1 VDDTEP
7 EILDNMANKVGWLVL
22 LLNLSTCFPTQNL
35 GTSDT
40 NHYHSY
46 EQVQAEFKEY
56 ETTHPTLAKSHSIG
70 QSVQGRELLVLQISS
85 GVDKPREVGKPMF
98 KWVANMHGN
107 EAVGRQLVMFMAK
120 YLLVNYGMDDRV
132 TRLVNST
139 DLWLMPSLNPDG
151 FAAGQEGDCG
161 SMASGGRGRVN
172 ARMMDLNR
180 DFPDQ
185 FRDGH
190 TQEDLVR
197 GRQPETLAAMTWIV
211 SNPFVLSGNLHGGS
225 VVASY
230 PFDDSST
237 HVQSGRKS
245 AAPDDAVFV
254 HLAHLYADNHATMH
268 FGNICPGDDFP
279 GGVTNGAQW
288 YDVPGGMEDFNYLH
302 SNCFEITMELSCCK
316 YPMGKE
322 LVTEWKNN
330 KESLLQFME
339 ATHMGV
345 KGLVK
350 DNAGNPVQGAVV
362 KVEGINHNITT
373 TEQGEYWRLLT
384 PGTYTLSVHAV
395 DYESSEPRNVVV
407 TDKHEAIV
415 ESFVLSKR
423 STNTKQTSNI
433 GSSSDKEG
441 VTLSPEGFRSPPEF
455 VYHHYDELVSYL
467 AFYGHHFPNIT
478 RVYTIGQTVEGR
490 NLTAIEISDH
500 PGIHEPGEPEFKYVG
515 NMHGNEVVGR
525 ELLLVLVKY
534 LCEGYGIDERVTRLV
549 NSTRIHILP
558 TMNPDGFEVGHEG
571 DKQSVVGRA
580 NAHGKDLNR
589 NFPDQFFTKPNEN
602 GVAEPETKAIMAW
615 SKLYPFVLSA
625 NLHGGSLVA
634 NYPYDDTANPRDM
647 SGHSSFSPDEETF
660 QMLARVYSMAHPRM
674 KTGHPCP
681 ESREF
686 FPDGITNGAHWY
698 SVSGGMQDWNYLH
711 TNDFEITLELGCTK
725 YPQHQELATYWQE
738 NKESL
743 LRFMESVHLGI
754 TGFVRDSDGKGVSN
768 ATVTVEGIDHDVVTA
783 ADGDYWRLLSPGKYK
798 VTVTAPG
805 MDPATREVEVKSIMY
820 VDSETGLMGAK
831 KYDFTLQPDSSKD
844 WSLLSDFNLNEN
856 LEQEHY
862 LSNEEIKGFLAEM
875 ENKYS
880 EVAEAFIND
889 ADWST
894 SVPGLKL
901 GVEKDNSMDTPK
913 VGVLLIGGL
922 YGSQP
927 IGREVLVRLARHMGE
942 GFKRGDNIVTMILK
956 RADIYILPAVDMTK
970 FKDAKVGSCS
980 YKDPLIMDKEA
991 GNSFRQNQQIGAE
1004 AVKRFMGRFN
1014 IKLALSL
1021 EGNGMFVRMPW
1032 DEINVGDSNT
1042 DAQEVF
1048 KMMANTYLRSHSIMK
1063 KKSSPCAG
1071 TRLDGM
1077 KVKTDGFPTGVVH
1090 GAELQPNIYKGTMLD
1105 YIWEK
1110 YNIPMISAHISCC
1123 NFPKS
1128 RNLLQLYKENLPPI
1142 LKFLELVYQGV
1153 WGKVT
1158 DSDNNPISNVTINI
1172 GGKLEVTDM
1181 DGMFMTV
1188 YPEGKHKMELV
1199 HKSYQTKNMQFT
1211 IEKSRMTRKDIVM
1224 DSLAPSLSYHT
1235 MEQVKTSLNSLVS
1248 QYPNYAMMY
1257 DHLDLECIKIT
1268 DDIPSEKMKPVI
1280 RVLGW
1285 GSVGVE
1291 VSLALAQYLVTRIG
1305 KDDMVTD
1312 ITTEYEVHVLFG
1324 KNSSS
1329 MATSSSVPCPA
1340 TNTMR
1345 DMKLGKAR
1353 DEWSNTVAG
1362 KREIFGLDFVSG
1374 SGAIQGRGSSEY
1386 RHMLVGDTSQ
1396 CQSGQTVDDGATVP
1410 GNSAGLIV
1418 GLSCCDKPAA
1428 LGSIWAAH
1436 SRAVLT
1442 AINSLEGVHG
1452 ELVDSSGDIVVGS
1465 LDKLA
1470 VNQSELAIELDSG
1483 HFWVLLPTG
1492 QHTLSVGKATKLVRV
1507 LPGELARV
1515 KIEVERKGMPWMVLF
1530 SIIATGLG
1538 VSYLILTVCRR
1549 RRRKGFKGSKVGF
1562 QKLTDR
1568 SEEFTDSEEENVEFD
1583 KTLAKLGLPPSKT
1596 PYHDYRD
1603 SDTESEEDNLLFT
1616 KP

>member
-1 VDDTEP
+1 MTKRVE
-7 EILDNMANKVGWLVL
+7 WLLL
-22 LLNLSTCFPTQNL
+22 LLNLSTSFTSQNL
-35 GTSDT
+35 GTSDI

-46 EQVQAEFKEY
+46 EEVQAVFKEY

-70 QSVQGRELLVLQISS
+70 QSVQGRELLVLQITN
-85 GVDKPREVGKPMF
+85 GADKPRKVGKPMF

-120 YLLVNYGMDDRV
+120 YLLINYGMDERV
-132 TRLVNST
+132 TKLVNTT

-172 ARMMDLNR
+172 ANMADLNR

-190 TQEDLVR
+190 SQEDLVR

-230 PFDDSST
+230 PFDDSAS

-245 AAPDDAVFV
+245 SAPDEAVFV
-254 HLAHLYADNHATMH
+254 HLAHLYADNHGTMYR
-268 FGNICPGDDFP
+268 GNICPGDDFV

-316 YPMGKE
+316 YPRGGE
-322 LVTEWKNN
+322 LVQEWKNN

-350 DNAGNPVQGAVV
+350 DESGDPVHGAVV
-362 KVEGINHNITT
+362 KVDGIDHNVTT
-373 TEQGEYWRLLT
+373 TDQGEYWRLLT
-384 PGTYTLSVHAV
+384 PGTYSLTVHAV
-395 DYESSEPRNVVV
+395 GFATSESRKVVV
-407 TDKHEAIV
+407 TDKHDALV
-415 ESFVLSKR
+415 EDFVLTKR
-423 STNTKQTSNI
+423 GAATDHAESDNGPSSN
-433 GSSSDKEG
+433 EV
-441 VTLSPEGFRSPPEF
+441 VTLSPEGFLTPPEF

-478 RVYTIGQTVEGR
+478 RVYTIGQSVEGR
-490 NLTAIEISDH
+490 KLTVIEISDN
-500 PGIHEPGEPEFKYVG
+500 PGKHEPGEPEFKYVG

-525 ELLLVLVKY
+525 EILLVLVKY
-534 LCEGYGIDERVTRLV
+534 LCEGYGKDDRVTRLV
-549 NSTRIHILP
+549 NSTRIHIMP
-558 TMNPDGFEVGHEG
+558 TMNPDGFEAGHEG
-571 DKQSVVGRA
+571 DKQSIVGRA

-589 NFPDQFFTKPNEN
+589 NFPDQFFTKPDEN
-602 GVAEPETKAIMAW
+602 GVAEPETKAVMTW
-615 SKLYPFVLSA
+615 SKMYPFVLSA

-634 NYPYDDTANPRDM
+634 NYPYDDTSNPRDM
-647 SGHSSFSPDEETF
+647 AGHSSFSPDEETF

-681 ESREF
+681 ESREY

-711 TNDFEITLELGCTK
+711 TNDFELTLELGCTK

-754 TGFVRDSDGKGVSN
+754 KGFVLDSDGKAVSN
-768 ATVTVEGIDHDVVTA
+768 ATVTVEGNDHDVVTA

-798 VTVTAPG
+798 VTVSAPG
-805 MDPATREVEVKSIMY
+805 LDPTTKEVEVKNIMY
-820 VDSETGLMGAK
+820 VDADTGLMGSK
-831 KYDFTLQPDSSKD
+831 QYNFTLQPDTSKD
-844 WSLLSDFNLNEN
+844 WSLLSDFDLSEN

-862 LSNEEIKGFLAEM
+862 LSNEEIKVVLAEM

-894 SVPGLKL
+894 AVPGLKL
-901 GVEKDNSMDTPK
+901 GVETDKTNDMPK
-913 VGVLLIGGL
+913 VGVLLVGGL

-942 GFKRGDNIVTMILK
+942 GYKRGDNIVTMILK
-956 RADIYILPAVDMTK
+956 RADIYILPAIDMARFDSATI
-970 FKDAKVGSCS
+970 GSCS
-980 YKDPLIMDKEA
+980 YKSPQSMDEEA
-991 GNSFRQNQQIGAE
+991 GNSFNRNQQVGAE

-1032 DEINVGDSNT
+1032 DEIKVGDSNT
-1042 DAQEVF
+1042 DAAEVF
-1048 KMMANTYLRSHSIMK
+1048 DMMAKTYLKSHPVMK
-1063 KKSSPCAG
+1063 KSSSPCAG
-1071 TRLDGM
+1071 TRIAGK
-1077 KVKTDGFPTGVVH
+1077 KVEADGFPTGVVH
-1090 GAELQPNIYKGTMLD
+1090 GAEVQPSIYKGTMLD
-1105 YIWEK
+1105 YIWDK
-1110 YNIPMISAHISCC
+1110 FNIPMISAHISCC
-1123 NFPKS
+1123 NYPRS

-1158 DSDNNPISNVTINI
+1158 DSNNNPISNATINI
-1172 GGKLEVTDM
+1172 AGKLEVTDM

-1188 YPEGKHKMELV
+1188 YPEGKHKMEIV
-1199 HKSYQTKNMQFT
+1199 HKNYQTKTMQFT
-1211 IEKSRMTRKDIVM
+1211 VEKNRMIRKDVVM

-1235 MEQVKTSLNSLVS
+1235 MKQVKTSLDSLVK

-1257 DHLDLECIKIT
+1257 DHSNLECIKISDNIT
-1268 DDIPSEKMKPVI
+1268 ASNIKPVI

-1291 VSLALAQYLVTRIG
+1291 ISLNLAQYLVTRVA

-1312 ITTEYEVHVLFG
+1312 ITKEYEVHILFTKSNTEG
-1324 KNSSS
+1324 SAPSTN
-1329 MATSSSVPCPA
+1329 PCPA
-1340 TNTMR
+1340 MPIMS
-1345 DMKLGKAR
+1345 DEQLEKAR
-1353 DEWSNTVAG
+1353 NMWGNTLAG
-1362 KREIFGLDFVSG
+1362 RREIFGLDFVSG
-1374 SGAIQGRGSSEY
+1374 SNVVEGRGSKSY
-1386 RHMLVGDTSQ
+1386 KNMLVGDTSQ
-1396 CQSGQTVDDGATVP
+1396 CDGGKAEKKEVQVQSDGPRLV
-1410 GNSAGLIV
+1410 V
-1418 GLSCCDKPAA
+1418 GLSCCDKPAS
-1428 LGSIWAAH
+1428 LGAIWAAH
-1436 SRAVLT
+1436 SRAALT
-1442 AINSLEGVHG
+1442 AIRSLEGVHG
-1452 ELVDSSGDIVVGS
+1452 ELVDYSGNTVVGS
-1465 LDKLA
+1465 EDKLS
-1470 VNQSELAIELDSG
+1470 VNQSEVAIELASG
-1483 HFWVLLPTG
+1483 HFWVLLPVG
-1492 QHTLSVGKATKLVRV
+1492 QHSLSVGESTKLVRV
-1507 LPGELARV
+1507 LPGELSRV
-1515 KIEVERKGMPWMVLF
+1515 KIEVERKGMPWVVLL

-1538 VSYLILTVCRR
+1538 VSYLVMTLCRR
-1549 RRRKGFKGSKVGF
+1549 RKNGFKGSKVGF

-1568 SEEFTDSEEENVEFD
+1568 SEVFTDSEEENVEFD
-1583 KTLAKLGLPPSKT
+1583 KTLAKLGLPPSKA
-1596 PYHDYRD
+1596 PYHDYHD
-1603 SDTESEEDNLLFT
+1603 SDTESEEDDLLLT
-1616 KP
+1616 RP